1 MILRILVLFSSPF
14 SSWEI
19 PKYQFLAQILILLS
33 MLWPSM
39 TIKWSSHTLGASD
52 IKWPVASS
60 GQWWCPTLSECHR
73 WPCVSHPARK
83 FQGIPGQFSWAALER
98 IEGIPCKTGGF
109 TGPSAETNIDLVT
122 SKLGGLWSHGYTKPL
137 LTGVVPSQLSHHGS

>member
-19 PKYQFLAQILILLS
+19 PKYPLLS
-33 MLWPSM
+33 PKSLWP
-39 TIKWSSHTLGASD
+39 A
-52 IKWPVASS
+52 ASS
-60 GQWWCPTLSECHR
+60 PMTLSESVGHHHCPDEEALIGAMMMPNAFR
-73 WPCVSHPARK
+73 VSSVTLGKPLCSK
-83 FQGIPGQFSWAALER
+83 ISGIPGQFSWAALER

-109 TGPSAETNIDLVT
+109 TGRSAETNIDLVT
-122 SKLGGLWSHGYTKPL
+122 SKLGGLWSHSCTKPL